1 MTSIA
6 ITIFISI
13 IIIFVI
19 HAGFTYMKNHVTPER
34 TENIGIYQSK
44 KYEELINE
52 LKSVKEINLEE
63 EPTIDEKND
72 METELTDFMNDLE

>member
-1 MTSIA
+1 
-6 ITIFISI
+6 
-13 IIIFVI
+13 
-19 HAGFTYMKNHVTPER
+19 VTPER